1 MHFRIECLIKLV
13 SAIRLDWVS
22 AYDAFNFCTSHVHAF
37 FMHMFSLFIPIL
49 SYVVFLFFLSF
60 SLSDRLR
67 YGT

>member
-37 FMHMFSLFIPIL
+37 FMHTFCLLFPIL
-49 SYVVFLFFLSF
+49 SMCCVSFF
-60 SLSDRLR
+60 SLSL
-67 YGT
+67 G